1 LHINK
6 RYYPPPDM
14 TLTAHAATRLA
25 VFLLITSLVISCPW
39 VQASG
44 SADNAATLAASA
56 HAGSTPSHSATDEIT
71 RLRLLPESLVPTRS
85 ESSLAENIELLA
97 ALDLLRQRSDQD
109 DFSALVG
116 YVDRFPE
123 SPWRLAVQL
132 NLGLLEYRRG
142 QFSRSLKT
150 FKSAWSAGRGIAEGP
165 GKLLADRA
173 AGEYAKLLARL
184 GRYDE
189 LDLFF
194 ADIPDRTF
202 VGQASE
208 LIAAAREGRALMEDR
223 PGVAF
228 RCGPLALASIAI
240 SQGDKEKAA
249 ALVQQSESSRLGI
262 SLGDLAQISAQA
274 GMDYIVAQRQPGA
287 ALVVPSVIHWKVG
300 HYAALLPS
308 PDGKGYISRDPTFG
322 QDLSVSQRV
331 VDEEASGYFLIP
343 SGPLPAGW
351 STVSQKD
358 ASSVYGRGATSGN
371 DQTATRPTD
380 HKCGGDQGGIC
391 RGMAAYAFHTML
403 VSLNIVDTP
412 VGYTPPVGPAVNFT
426 ATYNQREAFQPTTFY
441 FSNLG
446 PKWSFSWLSYVEDD
460 PESSASA
467 LVAVAGG
474 GTLEFS
480 GFDPQTNRFAVQR
493 NSQAVLHRVSKN
505 PIVYDLLYP
514 DGSVDRFAV
523 SDGTELGAR
532 RIFLSSRTDP
542 RGNAVSLSYD
552 SNLRIETITDALGQQ
567 TRLFYEASSE
577 FLISKVVDPFGREAR
592 FSYDEIGRL
601 ITITDIL
608 GLQSG
613 FTYEDASDFV
623 ETLTTPYG
631 ETQFATSSSGRTRRL
646 TATDPAGDMEVLE
659 FNEGGVIPDIDPPDT
674 LPADMFL
681 RNSVLDARNSFY
693 WSKKA
698 WREAPED
705 YKAAHLYHWL
715 HTANYAEAT
724 TPLESEKP
732 AKEARIWY
740 NYPGQPENEEGAT
753 VVGTIDKPS
762 KIGRRIE
769 GGATQLWQYNY
780 NDLGKVLSAT
790 DPVGRVTSFTYA
802 TNNIDLLRIEQ
813 QGSGGGVLAEFTY
826 DDRHLVLTA
835 KDAAGKT
842 TTFAY
847 NSLGQLVSTTDPL
860 GQTTTFNYFDAD
872 ASGKQRKHR
881 VASVNGPLPGDSDIV
896 SFDYDAR
903 GNLALLTGPDGYHVA
918 MQYDV
923 FDRLERR
930 TFPDGTY
937 EILGYDRL
945 DLVSLTDRLGRQ
957 STLTYNALR
966 QLTSVVDPANR
977 TVKFAWCKC
986 GSLKQIID
994 ALGRTTSWRYDVQ
1007 GRPLQKIYAD
1017 GSSQRYRYTPLSGRL
1032 SAIIDE
1038 KGQVQDLAYNLDETI
1053 ASWTFLNAAVATPAV
1068 SFSYDAA
1075 FPRLVSMTDGTGTTA
1090 YAYNAIVVGTLGAG
1104 RLASVDGPLA
1114 GDTDKITYT
1123 YDELGRSKGY
1133 AVNGVGETVDFD
1145 ALGRVIKAVNPLGTF
1160 NYTYVGPTGRPQ
1172 KVDYP
1177 NGMSANFSYNDL
1189 AGDFRLND
1197 LHYQLA
1203 DNSTVARFSYAYNA
1217 VGNITQWT
1225 QRLPAGNIARRW
1237 DTSYDNVDQLTA
1249 IVSRNPDTGAALPTG
1264 NYAYTHDKAGNR
1276 LTETIDGVTA
1286 AASYNALNQLVSIA
1300 GGNSAALPNLTYEWD
1315 ANDRLVAI
1323 NYPGSNNRSEFTYDG
1338 LGRRMSVTEK
1348 TGNTVNA
1355 QNKFVWAGLA
1365 MLEQRDAAGTAVQK
1379 RYFGSGMQTL
1389 EGDQFVARLFAR
1401 DHLGSVRS
1409 VLAGTTTAATV
1420 DYGPWGQRTVAG
1432 SDPTSLA
1439 FTGHWLH
1446 APSALAVAPYRS
1458 YAPWQGRWLS
1468 RDPIGESDGV
1478 NLYAY
1483 VANNPVSLFDPM
1495 GLESMKSSA
1504 SLQDQRKPFGDGA
1517 AFIRYHH
1524 STVYDGIIHKSIVLR
1539 HPFSP
1544 TGFFEY
1550 DFSKSGWTKRVW
1562 DWRVEPRELILM
1574 PLRDLTPDKELQ
1586 LTKRLHD
1593 LSGTNETYG
1602 LFLGIE
1608 CGTALDRELAEVGY
1622 SSRRTRGFRLRYINP
1637 VQYHLYRTE
1646 QISWV
1651 HDYITGPIQ

>member
-1 LHINK
+1 MANL
-6 RYYPPPDM
+6 PDS
-14 TLTAHAATRLA
+14 HFDAAAISRLRILPEA
-25 VFLLITSLVISCPW
+25 LVPTYSDVSP
-39 VQASG
+39 
-44 SADNAATLAASA
+44 ADNA
-56 HAGSTPSHSATDEIT
+56 E
-71 RLRLLPESLVPTRS
+71 V
-85 ESSLAENIELLA
+85 LA
-97 ALDLLRQRSDQD
+97 ALALLKQRADQD
-109 DFSALVG
+109 DFSALVD

-123 SPWRLAVQL
+123 SPWRLAFQL

-142 QFSRSLKT
+142 QFSRSLNT

-165 GKLLADRA
+165 GKLLTDRA

-308 PDGKGYISRDPTFG
+308 PEGKGYISRDPTFG
-322 QDLSVSQRV
+322 HDISLSQRV

-351 STVSQKD
+351 STVSQKE

-380 HKCGGDQGGIC
+380 HKSGGDQDGIC
-391 RGMAAYAFHTML
+391 RGMAAYAFHAML

-446 PKWSFSWLSYVEDD
+446 PKWSFSWLSYVEDS
-460 PESSASA
+460 PVSSTFAS
-467 LVAVAGG
+467 VAVAGG

-480 GFDPQTNRFAVQR
+480 NFDPQTNRFAVQR
-493 NSQAVLHRVSKN
+493 DSQAVLHRVSQN
-505 PIVYDLLYP
+505 PIVYEVLYP
-514 DGSVDRFAV
+514 DGSVDRFTV

-532 RIFLSSRTDP
+532 RVFLSSRTDP
-542 RGNAVSLSYD
+542 QGNAVSLSYD
-552 SNLRIETITDALGQQ
+552 DNLRIQTITDALGQQ
-567 TRLFYEASSE
+567 TRLFYEASNE
-577 FLISKVVDPFGREAR
+577 FLISKVVDPFGREAL
-592 FSYDEIGRL
+592 FSYDASGRL
-601 ITITDIL
+601 IAITDIL
-608 GLQSG
+608 GLQST
-613 FTYEDASDFV
+613 FTYEDASDFI

-631 ETQFATSSSGRTRRL
+631 MTRFTTSSSGRTRRA
-646 TATDPAGDMEVLE
+646 TATDTAGDMEVLE
-659 FNEGGVIPDIDPPDT
+659 FNENYGGVIPNSDPPDT
-674 LPADMFL
+674 LPAGMFL
-681 RNSVLDARNSFY
+681 RNSILFARNSFY

-740 NYPGQPENEEGAT
+740 NYPGQPENDEGAT

-769 GGATQLWQYNY
+769 GGATQLWQYSY
-780 NDLGKVLSAT
+780 NSLGKVLSST
-790 DPVGRVTSFTYA
+790 DPVGRVTSYTYA

-860 GQTTTFNYFDAD
+860 GQTTTVTYFTAD

-896 SFDYDAR
+896 SFDYDTR
-903 GNLALLTGPDGYHVA
+903 GNLALLTGPDGYYVA

-930 TFPDGTY
+930 TFPDGTS

-1038 KGQVQDLAYNLDETI
+1038 KGQVQDLAYNLDNTI
-1053 ASWTFLNAAVATPAV
+1053 ASQTFLNAAVATPAV

-1075 FPRLVSMTDGTGTTA
+1075 FPRLVSMTDGTGTTT
-1090 YAYNAIVVGTLGAG
+1090 YVYNAIAAGTLGAG
-1104 RLASVDGPLA
+1104 QLASVDGPLTD
-1114 GDTDKITYT
+1114 DTITYT
-1123 YDELGRSKGY
+1123 YDELGRRKGY
-1133 AVNGVGETVDFD
+1133 AVNGAGEVVDFD
-1145 ALGRVIKAVNPLGTF
+1145 ALGRVTKAINPLGTF
-1160 NYTYVGPTGRPQ
+1160 NYSYVDATGRPQ

-1177 NGMSANFSYNDL
+1177 NGMSANFGYTAL

-1217 VGNITQWT
+1217 VGNITRWT
-1225 QRLPAGNIARRW
+1225 QRMPAGNIARRW
-1237 DTSYDNVDQLTA
+1237 DISYDTVDQLSA
-1249 IVSRNPDTGAALPTG
+1249 IASHNPDTGAALSAG
-1264 NYAYTHDKAGNR
+1264 NYAYTYDEAGNR
-1276 LTETIDGVTA
+1276 LTEIIDGVTTT
-1286 AASYNALNQLVSIA
+1286 ASYNALNQLISMTGENTA
-1300 GGNSAALPNLTYEWD
+1300 SLPNLTYEWD

-1323 NYPGSNNRSEFTYDG
+1323 NYLGSNNRSEFTYDG
-1338 LGRRMSVTEK
+1338 LGRRKSVTEK
-1348 TGNTVNA
+1348 TGSTVNS
-1355 QNKFVWAGLA
+1355 QSKFIWDGLA
-1365 MLEQRDAAGTAVQK
+1365 MLEQRDAAGSAVQK
-1379 RYFGSGMQTL
+1379 RYFGAGMQTL
-1389 EGDQFVARLFAR
+1389 EGGQLISLLFAQ

-1409 VLAGTTTAATV
+1409 FLSGTTAAATI
-1420 DYGPWGQRTVAG
+1420 DYGPWGHRSVTGV
-1432 SDPTSLA
+1432 DPTNLA
-1439 FTGHWLH
+1439 FTRHWLH
-1446 APSALAVAPYRS
+1446 GPSRLAMAPYRA
-1458 YAPWQGRWLS
+1458 YAPWQGRWLN
-1468 RDPIGESDGV
+1468 RDPILEDGGL
-1478 NLYAY
+1478 NLYGYAW
-1483 VANNPVSLFDPM
+1483 NNAVNWVDPL
-1495 GLESMKSSA
+1495 GLKSSHSNHVPFRRDRGPAYDPFQVNTKPGDRPLAKMPRPQAKGNGNDPPHAELIQRIKRPQDRGEYVWQPSHTGDAFGSWLGRNYLKPYIYDPVGDFLA
-1504 SLQDQRKPFGDGA
+1504 SLWSQ
-1517 AFIRYHH
+1517 
-1524 STVYDGIIHKSIVLR
+1524 
-1539 HPFSP
+1539 
-1544 TGFFEY
+1544 
-1550 DFSKSGWTKRVW
+1550 
-1562 DWRVEPRELILM
+1562 
-1574 PLRDLTPDKELQ
+1574 LTP
-1586 LTKRLHD
+1586 
-1593 LSGTNETYG
+1593 
-1602 LFLGIE
+1602 
-1608 CGTALDRELAEVGY
+1608 TALASPSSEVRIPAACTIIGDLGSY
-1622 SSRRTRGFRLRYINP
+1622 PMVDNAVLPS
-1637 VQYHLYRTE
+1637 VQVNT
-1646 QISWV
+1646 V
-1651 HDYITGPIQ
+1651 TPITVGR